1 MKVLLIGASGM
12 LGRPTKAALLKAGH
26 EVISV
31 GRSSGDINADV
42 YDVESIK
49 NMYKAAGKVDV
60 VINMGGEQPWN
71 KLEDTT
77 DKDVEVVRDAL
88 VGTIQLVRYGVDYV
102 NDNGLFILTS
112 GDIDVNPLPIFSI
125 TAGMIPFVD
134 TLARSSSRSMPRGIR
149 INSIRVPLLAESAA
163 LFDIK
168 GDFVTTAECAEWY
181 MEAITDG
188 MTGQNRGVEGWTNFV
203 PGNYEWDMEEKP
215 DDVYEKA
222 DALKDK

>member
-77 DKDVEVVRDAL
+77 DEDVAVVRDAL
-88 VGTIQLVRYGVDYV
+88 VGIIQLVRYG
-102 NDNGLFILTS
+102 
-112 GDIDVNPLPIFSI
+112 
-125 TAGMIPFVD
+125 
-134 TLARSSSRSMPRGIR
+134 R
-149 INSIRVPLLAESAA
+149 
-163 LFDIK
+163 
-168 GDFVTTAECAEWY
+168 
-181 MEAITDG
+181 
-188 MTGQNRGVEGWTNFV
+188 
-203 PGNYEWDMEEKP
+203 
-215 DDVYEKA
+215 
-222 DALKDK
+222 